1 MYFRMLH
8 DETNGAITYL
18 LADVSAG
25 EAVLVD
31 PQATDVPL
39 LRAMMAER
47 GLRPRWVLR
56 THEHDARIPRRHRLA
71 RDAFDAPL
79 VVHRSPARDILPFG
93 DEHLQVLPTPGH
105 TEGCLSFRWRDRLF
119 CGDLLTADACPYQPR
134 PVLAEALWDSV
145 VNEVFTLPEETLL
158 FGSHAC
164 CGRTVSTVY
173 EARRWHPWFGQAG
186 RDEFLER
193 IAGLTEPSV
202 VCGDT
207 PVPRLLSAPRPSDA
221 LTGLL
226 SRVAEVEARAS

>member
-31 PQATDVPL
+31 PQVTDVPL

-79 VVHRSPARDILPFG
+79 VVHRSAAREFLPFG
-93 DEHLQVLPTPGH
+93 DEYLQVLSTPGH

-134 PVLAEALWDSV
+134 PLCPEALWDSV
-145 VNEVFTLPEETLL
+145 VNQVFTLPEETLL

-193 IAGLTEPSV
+193 IAGPTQAPARCAQTPASRSDSRPGRSGAPTGFPSR
-202 VCGDT
+202 T
-207 PVPRLLSAPRPSDA
+207 
-221 LTGLL
+221 
-226 SRVAEVEARAS
+226 AEVEAPVN